1 MPSPEPSS
9 RTQHDALWEQLLQQM
24 HDDESI
30 VEQSV
35 EYLRATV
42 PGYDNVPTHS
52 LEESVRRNIAL
63 SIRTIKEGT
72 EPRPGGVIEADA
84 LAQERHS
91 QGVPVGS
98 VLAGF
103 RVSLSFIFHRLLDM
117 APAASIPADE
127 VLRSS
132 TLLWALGDAFSSR
145 AVEVYQEKEVSRA
158 VADSARRA
166 EWIRNVVTTSMAPAE
181 RIRGATLYDVPTA
194 DSVRA
199 LVTDAPPGT
208 EVDREHRL
216 HAWAEATGARILTA
230 VQGSSLVGIA
240 VGPAVPDVHPKGLTV
255 GMGKPTVLEGL
266 PQSFE
271 DASLALQAGQT
282 LGQSGVVD
290 FERLSWRLGIHT
302 SPEVTEMLYQLHL
315 APLTDCGDFGE
326 HIIEAVD
333 AYLTHRMSIPLAARS
348 IPVHVNTLRYR
359 LQRFRDIT
367 GADLGDLNTLIEL
380 SWVLAAQPRRK
391 ARRRQVS

>member
-1 MPSPEPSS
+1 MGSVSPEN
-9 RTQHDALWEQLLQQM
+9 HAEGWELLLQQM

-30 VEQSV
+30 VEQSLTN
-35 EYLRATV
+35 LRATV
-42 PGYDNVPTHS
+42 PGYENVPTRS

-63 SIRTIKEGT
+63 SVRTIQKGT
-72 EPRPGGVIEADA
+72 EPRPGDIEEADA
-84 LAQERHS
+84 LAAERHA

-117 APAASIPADE
+117 APQENIPADQ

-145 AVEVYQEKEVSRA
+145 AVEVYQQKEVSRA
-158 VADSARRA
+158 VTDSALRA
-166 EWIRNVVTTSMAPAE
+166 EWIRNAVTTGMAPAE
-181 RIRGATLYDVPTA
+181 RTRGATLYSVPTT

-208 EVDREHRL
+208 EVEREHRL
-216 HAWAEATGARILTA
+216 HAWAEATNTRILTA
-230 VQGSSLVGIA
+230 VQDSSLVGILAGTTVPDIHPKSLA
-240 VGPAVPDVHPKGLTV
+240 VGLGEATMLD
-255 GMGKPTVLEGL
+255 EL
-266 PQSFE
+266 PRSFE
-271 DASLALQAGQT
+271 SASLALQAGQT
-282 LGQSGVVD
+282 LGKSGIIDV
-290 FERLSWRLGIHT
+290 ERLSWRMGIHA
-302 SPEVTEMLYQLHL
+302 SPEVTEMLYQLHV
-315 APLTDCGDFGE
+315 APLEDTGEFGD
-326 HIIEAVD
+326 HVIEAVD
-333 AYLTHRMSIPLAARS
+333 AYLNHRMSIPLAARS

-380 SWVLAAQPRRK
+380 SWVLASQPHRK
-391 ARRRQVS
+391 VRRRHVS